1 MEENLLLNKINDV
14 INEKIRPSLEMDGG
28 DIQVLEL
35 KEKNLYVQLHG
46 ACAHCPHATET
57 LKNGVERVLQTYV
70 DPDIVVV
77 AD

>member
-1 MEENLLLNKINDV
+1 LEENLLLNKINDV

-70 DPDIVVV
+70 DLDIVVV